1 MNSFLEILKIILPLG
16 ILGGFVVLL
25 IRIIKNNKDKASEEK
40 PKDYMEEGLSLGLIF
55 GAALGTI
62 IDNEKLGTFA
72 AVGMVLGMA
81 IGSAIRRKK

>member
-16 ILGGFVVLL
+16 IIGGFLVLL
-25 IRIIKNNKDKASEEK
+25 IRIIKNNKDKSSEEK
-40 PKDYMEEGLSLGLIF
+40 PDYMQEGLCLGMIF
-55 GAALGTI
+55 GSALGTI

-72 AVGMVLGMA
+72 AVGMILGMA

>member
-25 IRIIKNNKDKASEEK
+25 IRIIKNNKKKSKEEK
-40 PKDYMEEGLSLGLIF
+40 SDYMEEGLSLGMIF
-55 GAALGTI
+55 GAALASI
-62 IDNEKLGTFA
+62 FAREQIGTFA

-81 IGSAIRRKK
+81 IGSGIRRKK

>member
-1 MNSFLEILKIILPLG
+1 MQ
-16 ILGGFVVLL
+16 
-25 IRIIKNNKDKASEEK
+25 
-40 PKDYMEEGLSLGLIF
+40 EGLCLGMIF

-62 IDNEKLGTFA
+62 SDNEKLGVFA